1 MLLAVSVAA
10 AAWALAVELT
20 GGFVVRYGALR
31 FSSRNPRNPLV
42 MTILGALAS
51 CALSSL
57 PGVRGTLLDEWSWWR
72 RRGTGLV
79 SSLQRHSW
87 LYGAS
92 TAALLGVVLDVFQ
105 WAGAPSL
112 WLDEEMIALNVRD
125 RAFADLRGTLWLGQS
140 APLGWL
146 VAERAILL
154 TLGAGELA
162 SRLLALCFGIA
173 TLVAALWVGRRWMS
187 RLGAVVLVVLCS
199 LGQWLS
205 HYRLEVKHYS
215 ADAFWGLMLPAQA
228 AWVIDAERT
237 RDHLR
242 RSMIWWVAAAAGQW
256 FANGALLVTPACGLL
271 LLAVTWRRHGWR
283 AGAVFAVSGLIWLAS
298 FWGHYQLSLQVH
310 HHNEFLRGYWA
321 PSCPCSRG
329 LHRDGTLGPR
339 PGGAARTGPRGDR
352 VAGGAVALRHLG
364 GCLPDR
370 PALGAAF
377 ATVPLSALAWVEL
390 RARPAL

>member
-42 MTILGALAS
+42 MAILGALAS
-51 CALSSL
+51 WALSSL

-205 HYRLEVKHYS
+205 HYRFEVKHYS

-242 RSMIWWVAAAAGQW
+242 RAMIWWVAAAAGQW

-310 HHNEFLRGYWA
+310 
-321 PSCPCSRG
+321 PPQ
-329 LHRDGTLGPR
+329 
-339 PGGAARTGPRGDR
+339 
-352 VAGGAVALRHLG
+352 
-364 GCLPDR
+364 
-370 PALGAAF
+370 
-377 ATVPLSALAWVEL
+377 
-390 RARPAL
+390 